1 MSSIFDKIKKRA
13 AYPFKMVNGETV
25 YLRSL
30 TIGQLRELEPFKHD
44 DAANGFAIG
53 CCLLNDDLTP
63 AFTRESGQSAED
75 FGRSVSQQLDLPFD
89 VFHPLVEMIF
99 KLSNEPSEKASEA
112 IVKN

>member
-13 AYPFKMVNGETV
+13 AYPFKMINGETV

-30 TIGQLRELEPFKHD
+30 TIGQLREVEPFRTEPE
-44 DAANGFAIG
+44 ANGFAIG
-53 CCLLNDDLTP
+53 CCLLNDDLTL
-63 AFTRESGQSAED
+63 AFAREPGQSAKE
-75 FGRSVSQQLDLPFD
+75 FGKHVSDQLDLPFD

-99 KLSNEPSEKASEA
+99 KLSNEPSDKAAEA